1 MKKTKLII
9 LTISCVIS
17 LLLMSC
23 SSNDEASLKCFDCD
37 VDTQGNPDD
46 VEYCDN
52 GDGTMSAMFRS
63 TGKTVQIDLKG
74 NTFDDF
80 IVTARTF
87 GTCVEVK
94 GQ

>member
-1 MKKTKLII
+1 
-9 LTISCVIS
+9 
-17 LLLMSC
+17 
-23 SSNDEASLKCFDCD
+23 
-37 VDTQGNPDD
+37 
-46 VEYCDN
+46 
-52 GDGTMSAMFRS
+52 MSAMFRS